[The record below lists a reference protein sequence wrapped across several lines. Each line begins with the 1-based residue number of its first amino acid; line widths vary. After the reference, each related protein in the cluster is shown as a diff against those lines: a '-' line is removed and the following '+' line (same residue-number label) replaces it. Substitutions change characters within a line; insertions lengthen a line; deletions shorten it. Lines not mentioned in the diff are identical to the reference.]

1 MDPIVLRPG
10 EGEKLDIAGNELVFK
25 ARPEE
30 TGGAYV
36 LTDYTAGPGF
46 PGPPP
51 HRHREMT
58 DAFFVL
64 EGTLTLS
71 LGEETI
77 EAPPGSFV
85 LVPPGTAHTFSNP
98 RDEPVRFLNLNSPPG
113 FEQYFRDLAEALSG
127 GALDPAVVAEI
138 AQKYDIESA

>member
-1 MDPIVLRPG
+1 VLRPG
-10 EGEKLDIAGNELVFK
+10 EGEKLDISGNELVFK
-25 ARPEE
+25 AGPEA

-46 PGPPP
+46 HGPPP

-64 EGTLTLS
+64 EGTLTLH
-71 LGEETI
+71 LGDETI
-77 EAPPGSFV
+77 EAPSGSFV
-85 LVPPGTAHTFSNP
+85 LVPPGNAHTFSNP

-127 GALDPAVVAEI
+127 GQFDPAAVGEI
-138 AQKYDIESA
+138 AQRYDIESA